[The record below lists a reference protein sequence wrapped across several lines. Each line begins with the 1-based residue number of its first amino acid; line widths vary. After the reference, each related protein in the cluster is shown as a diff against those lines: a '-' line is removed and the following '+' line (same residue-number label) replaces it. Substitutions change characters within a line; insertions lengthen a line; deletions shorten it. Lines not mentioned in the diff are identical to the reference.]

1 MRELT
6 FTVDA
11 RDDGRQ
17 LKHAVFSRLH
27 IGRGLFSRIKF
38 QNGLLLDGLPVHA
51 DHKVRAGQTVTLL
64 LSEDTA
70 CRRTPQESPLHIAY
84 EDEDLLIVVKPAP
97 LPSQASVRQGENTLE
112 NYVAAHL
119 IARGGFVYRPV
130 NRLDKGVSGLMVIAK
145 NAYAQH
151 RLQSQLHTPDF
162 LRKYLA
168 VTEGIPSPAEGV
180 IDAPIGKVSPEGV
193 RRRISPDGKPS
204 VTHYRTL
211 QTASGRSLLEIRLE
225 TGRTHQI
232 RVHLQSIG
240 CPVAGDFLYGRE
252 TPELP
257 GRMALHAFFLSCL
270 HPVTGERLSFTAPMP
285 EEWSCLITGK

>member
-1 MRELT
+1 MRELS
-6 FTVDA
+6 FTVDFQ
-11 RDDGRQ
+11 DDGRQ
-17 LKHAVFSRLH
+17 IKRAVFARLG
-27 IGRGLFSRIKF
+27 IGRRLFSRIKF

-51 DHKVRAGQTVTLL
+51 DHMVRSGQTVTLL
-64 LSEDTA
+64 LPEDGQSS
-70 CRRTPQESPLHIAY
+70 RLPQASPLKIAY
-84 EDEDLLIVVKPAP
+84 EDDHLLIVVKPAP
-97 LPSQASVRQGENTLE
+97 LPSQASARQGSDTLE

-119 IARGGFVYRPV
+119 HGSGDFVYRPV
-130 NRLDKGVSGLMVIAK
+130 NRLDKGVSGLMAIAK

-151 RLQSQLHTPDF
+151 RLQILLHTPDF
-162 LRKYLA
+162 VREYLA

-180 IDAPIGKVSPEGV
+180 IDAPIAKADPQGVKRCVSPE
-193 RRRISPDGKPS
+193 GKPS

-211 QTASGRSLLEIRLE
+211 QTAGGRGLLNIRLE

-257 GRMALHAFFLSCL
+257 GRMALHAFRLSCP
-270 HPVTGERLSFTAPMP
+270 HPVTGERLSFWEPMP
-285 EEWSCLITGK
+285 RELTDLLIK